1 MQRNLRFRI
10 RSAEEDMKEA
20 GLVLDFDEIARKGS
34 MSPEE
39 VFIAKWYGIYNM
51 RQPGNHMARVVVPGG
66 VLTSSQ
72 AKALA
77 RISEEYGQGKISIT
91 TRQAVQFHWLKC
103 PGLPNFLRDLQKAG
117 LSTFHGCGDVNRNVA
132 ACPLASSCRH
142 SRFDVMPY
150 VMEAFRGFVDDRD
163 LDNLPRKHK
172 VSFSGCGAGCGQPFM
187 NDVGM
192 VAVRRKRKDGT
203 EEEGFQVLMGGGHG
217 WKAFVAQEL
226 YSFVPRALATPVIL
240 AIGRLFRDHGDRWNR
255 ATSRLKF
262 VVHRKG
268 IEECRT
274 LVKADLAGQGV
285 DTTLL
290 ETVPVE
296 DCGDSWPV
304 RPLTDPEPVDG
315 DGNHVQR
322 IMVLK
327 GEMSFHDFHRLAEL
341 SEMFGDKHLHTTNRQ
356 NLEIHGV
363 RPEDREKL
371 RAAVAKTGFGTE
383 GFFGLSDVVA
393 CVGTTYCPLAVSKTH
408 DLFNRLQ
415 ELVHRDEYAPIHDRV
430 LINVT
435 GCPNSCSP
443 YLIADL
449 GFRGARLRTE
459 LGSVEGY
466 EVCIGGTQRRHGE
479 RLGDYRLEDC
489 VAVATAVLD
498 TFGSLGAADETLAD
512 HVAREGTGPYLEA
525 VAGLGIEY
533 QTAPPLQ
540 EYSAA
545 CGHRSAPLDLRTY
558 EKDVPCEAACP
569 AKTRV
574 PRYIELIAKG
584 DLDRAYRIN
593 QEDNV
598 FPGVLGRVCSRPCEP
613 PCRHNRTGTEGEV
626 RICHLKR
633 SAADGKS
640 FKPSSLDPWFGP
652 SGKQVAIV
660 GSGPSGLTAARE
672 LRRYGHK
679 VTIYEAEQ
687 VLGGMMRLAIPVFRL
702 PREVVEDEIDAVID
716 SGVEVRRGEWV
727 DREKVME
734 LLGEFDAVVLAA
746 GAIKPASLDLPGLAE
761 GAALPGVSFM
771 KAFNLD
777 RAVTPDAPVVVI
789 GGGYTAVD
797 CVRAAR
803 RLLGVDG
810 GSVKLMYRR
819 TEAQMSAAPY
829 EIEEIRREGI
839 AVETLVSPVSARVR
853 NGQVQAVTFQRMV
866 LGEPGRDGA
875 KPTITPLEGSDF
887 EEPCRTLVTAIG
899 QTRVIEVFPE
909 GSTVD
914 GMSTSVEGLFVAGD
928 VRYGSLDVIHAVA
941 DGKAVADEIDGYLTG
956 RKRHDRAVQ
965 VDKVESGWTER
976 VHDMDL
982 VPPPPMPTLGLDSR
996 TAHGEVELGYGKEA
1010 ALYNA
1015 LRCYLCNHK
1024 YEIDQDRCIHCDW
1037 CLKVMPR
1044 DCIRKV
1050 RRMFHDDDGTVA
1062 EFVETEL
1069 PRDATYIWIDSDNCI
1084 RCGACLR
1091 ICPTEAISCR
1101 RAEAVQTHDT

>member
-1 MQRNLRFRI
+1 MQRNLQFRV

-39 VFIAKWYGIYNM
+39 IFIAKWYGIYNM
-51 RQPGNHMARVVVPGG
+51 RQPGTHMARVVVPGG

-72 AKALA
+72 ARALA

-91 TRQAVQFHWLKC
+91 TRQAIQFHWLKC
-103 PGLPNFLRDLQKAG
+103 PRLPDFLRDLQAAG
-117 LSTFHGCGDVNRNVA
+117 MSTFHGCGDVNRNVA

-142 SRFDVMPY
+142 RRFDVMPW
-150 VMEAFRGFVDDRD
+150 VMETYRGFVDDRD

-172 VSFSGCGAGCGQPFM
+172 VSFSGCGAGCGQPYM

-192 VAVRRKRKDGT
+192 VAVQRRREDGT
-203 EEEGFQVLMGGGHG
+203 VEQGFQVLIGGGHG

-226 YSFVPRALATPVIL
+226 YSFVPRTLATRVALAV
-240 AIGRLFRDHGDRWNR
+240 GRLFRDQGDRWNR

-268 IEECRT
+268 IEECRS
-274 LVKADLAGQGV
+274 LVTADLGAQGV
-285 DTTLL
+285 DTALL
-290 ETVPVE
+290 ETLTVE
-296 DCGDSWPV
+296 DCGESWPA
-304 RPLTDPEPVDG
+304 RPLTEQEPVDAN
-315 DGNHVQR
+315 GNHVQR
-322 IMVLK
+322 VMVPK
-327 GEMSFHDFHRLAEL
+327 GEMNFHDFHRLAEL
-341 SEMFGDKHLHTTNRQ
+341 AEMYGDKRLHTTNRQ
-356 NLEIHGV
+356 NIEIHGV
-363 RPEDREKL
+363 RPDDRGKL
-371 RAAVAKTGFGTE
+371 KATVEELGFGTG

-393 CVGTTYCPLAVSKTH
+393 CVGTTYCPLAVTKTH
-408 DLFNRLQ
+408 DLFDCLQ
-415 ELVHRDEYAPIHDRV
+415 ELVHRDEYAPIRDRV

-459 LGSVEGY
+459 LGSVEGF
-466 EVCIGGTQRRHGE
+466 EVCIGGTQKHHGE
-479 RLGDYRLEDC
+479 QLGDYRLEDC

-498 TFGSLGAADETLAD
+498 TFLAGREGDETLAD
-512 HVAREGTGPYLEA
+512 HVARAGTGPYLKA
-525 VAGLGIEY
+525 VERLGIEY
-533 QTAPPLQ
+533 RTAPALH
-540 EYSAA
+540 EYSTPTGSCSTA
-545 CGHRSAPLDLRTY
+545 LDQRTY
-558 EKDVPCEAACP
+558 DRDVPCEPACP
-569 AKTRV
+569 ARTRV
-574 PRYIELIAKG
+574 PQYIEAIAKG
-584 DLDRAYRIN
+584 DLDGAYRIN

-613 PCRHNRTGTEGEV
+613 ACRHNRTGTEGEV

-640 FKPSSLDPWFGP
+640 FKPSPLDPWFE
-652 SGKQVAIV
+652 STGKRVAIV

-672 LRRYGHK
+672 LRRYGHE
-679 VTIYEAEQ
+679 VTVYEAEQ

-702 PREVVEDEIDAVID
+702 PREVVEDEIEAVID
-716 SGVEVRRGEWV
+716 SGIEVRRGEWV
-727 DREKVME
+727 DRERVNE

-761 GAALPGVSFM
+761 GTALPGVSFM

-810 GSVKLMYRR
+810 GSVRLMYRR

-839 AVETLVSPVSARVR
+839 AVETLVSPVSVRVE
-853 NGQVQAVTFQRMV
+853 NGQIQAVTFRRMV
-866 LGEPGRDGA
+866 LGEPEKDGA

-899 QTRVIEVFPE
+899 QTRIIEVFPE

-956 RKRHDRAVQ
+956 HKRHERAIQ
-965 VDKVESGWTER
+965 VDRVDSGWTER

-1010 ALYNA
+1010 AHYNA
-1015 LRCYLCNHK
+1015 LRCYLCNYK
-1024 YEIDQDRCIHCDW
+1024 YEIDQDKCIHCDW

-1050 RRMFHDDDGTVA
+1050 RRMFLDDEGAVA
-1062 EFVETEL
+1062 DFVETEL

-1101 RAEAVQTHDT
+1101 RADPVHTHRD